1 MDKKM
6 IKNKKLSEIII
17 EMAKQL
23 LKMPNAVPS
32 SEAAHVALLLASVA
46 WNREVVGD
54 VFQINKEYSHAIK
67 DMEKHNPNLWNE
79 LVALDC
85 ETMISHLRK
94 YKRRNY
100 RSDAREIT
108 SCGTNERG
116 NIQVTW
122 K

>member
-1 MDKKM
+1 M
-6 IKNKKLSEIII
+6 I

-23 LKMPNAVPS
+23 LKKPSRVPS
-32 SEAAHVALLLASVA
+32 SESAHVALLLASVA

-54 VFQINKEYSHAIK
+54 DFQNNKKYSYAIK
-67 DMEKHNPNLWNE
+67 DMEKYNPNLWNE
-79 LVALDC
+79 LISLDC

-94 YKRRNY
+94 YKRQKY
-100 RSDAREIT
+100 PHDAREIT

-122 K
+122 GTGLGDVV

>member
-1 MDKKM
+1 MVN
-6 IKNKKLSEIII
+6 NKKLSEIMI

-23 LKMPNAVPS
+23 LKMPKGVPS
-32 SEAAHVALLLASVA
+32 SESAHVALLLASVA

-54 VFQINKEYSHAIK
+54 DFQKNKEYTYAIK

-79 LVALDC
+79 LVSLDC

-94 YKRRNY
+94 YKRQNY
-100 RSDAREIT
+100 VSDEREIT

>member
-1 MDKKM
+1 M
-6 IKNKKLSEIII
+6 I

-23 LKMPNAVPS
+23 LKMPNKVPS
-32 SEAAHVALLLASVA
+32 SESAHVALLLASVA

-54 VFQINKEYSHAIK
+54 DFQNNKEYSYAIK

-79 LVALDC
+79 LVSLDC

-94 YKRRNY
+94 YKRQNY
-100 RSDAREIT
+100 LSDTREIT